1 MADTTEEQSIFMD
14 LAEDDGVIATHF
26 DQISFPKHVAPSTP
40 DTDDTHNTIKDFLLA
55 IACVNVPKDH
65 FEFDS
70 SFVAP
75 AAKESFV
82 KLSTL
87 FDALTRKSV
96 FDPTPPLAI
105 FGHADPVGNPDYNSI
120 LSARR
125 ARAIYAVL
133 IRDTKAWDELAT
145 KGHPMGGD
153 VWGTAAIETMIDTV
167 GFPDGTPASISQ
179 LPPKQAA
186 ASIKANAK
194 LREAL
199 YLKYMNALCVRS
211 VKGVESP
218 FILEKDKHF
227 LARGADKNGKGDL
240 QGCGE
245 FNPKLI
251 LSKKKDLEA
260 KKSKVAK
267 EKRDRENA
275 LNRRVLIFLFKPG
288 SKVNPKKWP
297 CPHVKQGAAAV
308 KVCEKRF
315 WPDFKDRVAQDP
327 EADRTFREERK
338 KPRQDTFGGTWACRF
353 YQGIAQFSPC
363 EGVSRK
369 WALRVLI
376 DTPRL
381 GEELKPLAETRF
393 VAVVKE
399 KPESPESPE
408 VLRIHGATG
417 KDGTLRL
424 PVFDEHTFIA
434 LKLEAGK
441 VLQPGGEPKEPPN
454 PTVPPTEEE
463 EKGFL
468 PITLDAGSLRHLDT
482 GSLPDA
488 NDGSED
494 NKKLAVKQRLF
505 NLGYGREKIETWTED
520 EFKLAVKQ
528 FQKNEQLKNQDGTV
542 DDDTRS
548 RLAEEHEPARPKPEE
563 TED

>member
-1 MADTTEEQSIFMD
+1 MADNTEQSIFID
-14 LAEDDGVIATHF
+14 ISEDDGVIATHF
-26 DQISFPKHVAPSTP
+26 DQIAFPKHVATTTP
-40 DTDDTHNTIKDFLLA
+40 DTDEKHNTLKEFLLA

-70 SFVAP
+70 SFVLP

-87 FDALTRKSV
+87 FDALTSKSV

-105 FGHADPVGNPDYNSI
+105 FGHADPVGDPVYNSI

-133 IRDTKAWDELAT
+133 IRDTKTWDELAT
-145 KGHPMGGD
+145 KPHPMGGD
-153 VWGTAAIETMIDTV
+153 VWGSAPIETMINTV
-167 GFPDGTPASISQ
+167 GFPDETPPAIQQQPS
-179 LPPKQAA
+179 KQAA
-186 ASIKANAK
+186 ASVKGNSK
-194 LREAL
+194 LRQAL

-211 VKGVESP
+211 VKEVESE
-218 FILEKDKHF
+218 FILEKNKHF

-251 LSKKKDLEA
+251 LSKKKDTEA
-260 KKSKVAK
+260 QKSKAAK
-267 EKRDRENA
+267 DKRDKENA

-288 SKVNPKKWP
+288 SKVDPKKWP
-297 CPHVKQGAAAV
+297 CPHVKEGAAAV
-308 KVCEKRF
+308 KACDKRF
-315 WPDFKDRVAQDP
+315 WPDAKERIAQDP
-327 EADRTFREERK
+327 EVDKTFREERK
-338 KPRQDTFGGTWACRF
+338 KPRQETFGGTWACRF

-369 WALRVLI
+369 WALRVLV

-381 GEELKPLAETRF
+381 GENLKPLAQTRF
-393 VAVVKE
+393 VAIVKE

-408 VLRIHGATG
+408 MLRIHGATG

-454 PTVPPTEEE
+454 PTVAPTEEE
-463 EKGFL
+463 ENGFL
-468 PITLDAGSLRHLDT
+468 PVTLDAGSLRQLDT

-488 NDGSED
+488 SDGSEE
-494 NKKLAVKQRLF
+494 NKRLAVKQRLF
-505 NLGYGREKIETWTED
+505 NLGYGREKIETWTEE
-520 EFKLAVKQ
+520 EFNLAVKQ

-542 DDDTRS
+542 DDDTRA
-548 RLAEEHEPARPKPEE
+548 RQAEEHEPAPQKPK
-563 TED
+563 EDEA